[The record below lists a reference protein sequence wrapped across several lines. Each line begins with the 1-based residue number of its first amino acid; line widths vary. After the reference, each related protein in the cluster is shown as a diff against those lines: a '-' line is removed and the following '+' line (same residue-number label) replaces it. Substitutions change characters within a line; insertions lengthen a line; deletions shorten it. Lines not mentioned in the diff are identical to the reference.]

1 MNMHSPIRIRTA
13 EERDWQQWAALRH
26 ALWSDQTEAEHL
38 EELRGLAEDPAAVG
52 PYPVT
57 NLVAESPDGQL
68 VGFLEAGLRSHADG
82 CDPAVPVGYIEG
94 WYVSPD
100 FRRGGVGQMLMEAA
114 EKWAKEQGCVE
125 LASDTW
131 LDNPVSEIAH
141 LAAGFDVVDRCIHF
155 RKSIR

>member
-26 ALWSDQTEAEHL
+26 ALWSDQSEAEHL
-38 EELRGLAEDPAAVG
+38 DELRCLAENPAAIG
-52 PYPVT
+52 PYPVA
-57 NLVAESPDGQL
+57 NLVAEAEDGSL
-68 VGFLEAGLRSHADG
+68 VGFLEAGMRSHADG
-82 CDPAVPVGYIEG
+82 CDPTVPVGYIEG
-94 WYVSPD
+94 WYVCAEY
-100 FRRGGVGQMLMEAA
+100 RRNGVGSMLMQAA
-114 EKWAKEQGCVE
+114 EEWAREQGCVE

-141 LAAGFDVVDRCIHF
+141 LAAGFEVVDRCIHF